1 MNPPTTAFVGLG
13 ANLDDAQASV
23 RAAAARLGE
32 LPETACLALSRLY
45 RTPAW
50 GLEAQPDFV
59 NAVAMLRTGLEPLAL
74 LERLL
79 AIEREFGRD
88 RSREQRW
95 GPRRLDLDLL
105 LYGDR
110 VLDVPGLQLPHP
122 RLHERAFALVPLL
135 EVAPDAW
142 IPGHGY
148 ARDAASGLERSNIQP
163 L

>member
-1 MNPPTTAFVGLG
+1 MNPSTTAFVGLG
-13 ANLDDAQASV
+13 ANLGDAEASV
-23 RAAAARLGE
+23 RAAAARLAR
-32 LPETACLALSRLY
+32 LPETGVLALSRLY

-74 LERLL
+74 LEHLL
-79 AIEREFGRD
+79 AVERDFGRD
-88 RSREQRW
+88 RTREQRW

-105 LYGDR
+105 LFGDR
-110 VLDVPGLQLPHP
+110 VIDVPGLQLPHP

-135 EVAPDAW
+135 ELAPDAW
-142 IPGHGY
+142 IPGRGP
-148 ARDAASGLERSNIQP
+148 ARDAASGLDRSNILP

>member
-1 MNPPTTAFVGLG
+1 MNPPATAFVGLG
-13 ANLDDAQASV
+13 ANLGDAQASV
-23 RAAAARLGE
+23 RAAAVRLGQ
-32 LPETACLALSRLY
+32 LPETECLALSRLY

-50 GLEAQPDFV
+50 GLEAQPDFI
-59 NAVAMLRTGLEPLAL
+59 NAVAVLRTALEPVTL
-74 LERLL
+74 LEHLL
-79 AIEREFGRD
+79 AVEREFGRD

-105 LYGDR
+105 LFGDR

-135 EVAPDAW
+135 DVAPDAW

>member
-1 MNPPTTAFVGLG
+1 M
-13 ANLDDAQASV
+13 
-23 RAAAARLGE
+23 
-32 LPETACLALSRLY
+32 
-45 RTPAW
+45 
-50 GLEAQPDFV
+50 
-59 NAVAMLRTGLEPLAL
+59 

-105 LYGDR
+105 LYGER